1 VEVVVVIIL
10 MGLALILVVMTL
22 AVLMDSMVEDLT
34 VSRKCAIEGPLPWKA
49 HIRQQYQQQQ

>member
-1 VEVVVVIIL
+1 VIIL

-34 VSRKCAIEGPLPWKA
+34 VSRKCAIEGVALESPYSA
-49 HIRQQYQQQQ
+49 AVSAATISHCN

>member
-1 VEVVVVIIL
+1 

-34 VSRKCAIEGPLPWKA
+34 VSRKCSDFISCTSVNC
-49 HIRQQYQQQQ
+49 